1 MIRRFQ
7 SVCKAHFLEY
17 SGYVITLE
25 GLSASRGLVM
35 GPVFCLADGEP
46 AEIPRYEIH
55 PGEVSLQWERLQ
67 SALERSRSELSLLM
81 QDRTREQ
88 TEIIEAHVMMLNDPD
103 FIPRIKSL
111 LEEKLVNVETVLHE
125 AVQENVNILRSTG
138 DSYLAERAVDIE
150 DAFDRVMRHLLRD
163 PSPETG
169 GPRGTGSTSRFVP
182 PGTILVARNIMPSEA
197 ITLRD
202 AGILGIVLEEGGA
215 TSHVAILAR
224 AWRIPA
230 VMGVRGILDAVADGD
245 EVILDGGDGLVIVAP
260 PSDIAASYRARL
272 TLEGAGR
279 KDTDEDHLRL
289 VREPSETSDG
299 TPVTL
304 RANIALSEEA
314 VTAKEEGAAG
324 IGLFRSEF
332 LYLAQRDI
340 PDEETQYRAYTAAV
354 EAMDG
359 SPVIIRTLD
368 SGADKMLSEQKDQ
381 GEANPLL
388 GWRAVRYC
396 LDRRELFKEQL
407 RALLRAG
414 SHGDLR
420 IMFPMIS
427 SVEELD
433 AVLDVL
439 EEAKMECKRAGV
451 VYNSRIKTGIMIE
464 IPAAAVCADLL
475 AQKCDFMSIGTNDL
489 VQYTLAVDRENARV
503 AHLFDP
509 FNPAVLRMILQ
520 TIQAG
525 RNTRT
530 EVSMCGE
537 MAGDPAAVVL
547 LLGMGL
553 RSFSMA
559 VPNIAPVKEMIRRV
573 SLRDAVELAQTAMGL
588 SAAREIRMLVEE
600 RIKSYV

>member
-7 SVCKAHFLEY
+7 SVCKAHFLRY

-46 AEIPRYEIH
+46 AEIPRYAIN
-55 PGEVSLQWERLQ
+55 PGDVPLQWERLQ
-67 SALERSRSELSLLM
+67 SALDRSRSELSLLM
-81 QDRTREQ
+81 QDRSREQ
-88 TEIIEAHVMMLNDPD
+88 TGIIEAHVMMLNDPE
-103 FIPRIKSL
+103 FIPRIKTQ
-111 LEEKLVNVETVLHE
+111 LEEKLVNVETVLHD
-125 AVQENVNILRSTG
+125 AVQENVDILRSTG
-138 DSYLAERAVDIE
+138 DAYLAERAVDIE
-150 DAFDRVMRHLLRD
+150 DAFDRVMRHLMSDTSQDAGAR
-163 PSPETG
+163 
-169 GPRGTGSTSRFVP
+169 RGTGSVSRFIP
-182 PGTILVARNIMPSEA
+182 PGTILVARNIMPSDA

-202 AGILGIVLEEGGA
+202 AGILGIILEEGGA

-245 EVILDGGDGLVIVAP
+245 EVILDGSDGLVIVSP
-260 PSDIAASYRARL
+260 PSDITAAYRARL
-272 TLEGAGR
+272 PLEGSGR
-279 KDTDEDHLRL
+279 KEVDEEHLRL
-289 VREPSETSDG
+289 VREPSETRDG

-314 VTAKEEGAAG
+314 LSAKEEGAAG

-332 LYLAQRDI
+332 LYLAQRDV

-354 EAMDG
+354 EAMNG
-359 SPVIIRTLD
+359 APVIIRTLD

-381 GEANPLL
+381 GERNPLL

-537 MAGDPAAVVL
+537 MAGDPASVVL

-559 VPNIAPVKEMIRRV
+559 VPNIAPVKEMVRRV
-573 SLRDAVELAQTAMGL
+573 SLRDAVELAETAMGL

>member
-1 MIRRFQ
+1 
-7 SVCKAHFLEY
+7 
-17 SGYVITLE
+17 
-25 GLSASRGLVM
+25 
-35 GPVFCLADGEP
+35 
-46 AEIPRYEIH
+46 
-55 PGEVSLQWERLQ
+55 
-67 SALERSRSELSLLM
+67 
-81 QDRTREQ
+81 
-88 TEIIEAHVMMLNDPD
+88 
-103 FIPRIKSL
+103 
-111 LEEKLVNVETVLHE
+111 
-125 AVQENVNILRSTG
+125 
-138 DSYLAERAVDIE
+138 
-150 DAFDRVMRHLLRD
+150 
-163 PSPETG
+163 
-169 GPRGTGSTSRFVP
+169 
-182 PGTILVARNIMPSEA
+182 
-197 ITLRD
+197 
-202 AGILGIVLEEGGA
+202 
-215 TSHVAILAR
+215 
-224 AWRIPA
+224 
-230 VMGVRGILDAVADGD
+230 MGVRGILEAVSDGD
-245 EVILDGGDGLVIVAP
+245 EVVLDGGDGLVIISP
-260 PSDIAASYRARL
+260 PSDVAASYRARMPL
-272 TLEGAGR
+272 FGLQTRVADEEHQRRVLEPA
-279 KDTDEDHLRL
+279 
-289 VREPSETSDG
+289 ETRDG
-299 TPVTL
+299 TQVTL
-304 RANIALSEEA
+304 RANIALAEEA
-314 VTAKEEGAAG
+314 ESARSEGAAG

-332 LYLAQRDI
+332 LYISQRDI
-340 PDEETQYRAYTAAV
+340 PDEEIQYEAYRSAV
-354 EAMDG
+354 EAMNG
-359 SPVIIRTLD
+359 APVIIRTLD

-407 RALLRAG
+407 RALLRAS

-439 EEAKMECKRAGV
+439 EEAKAECDRAGCA
-451 VYNSRIKTGIMIE
+451 YNTRIKTGVMIE

-537 MAGDPAAVVL
+537 MAGDPSAVFL

-559 VPNIAPVKEMIRRV
+559 VPNLEPVKEMIRRV
-573 SLRDAVELAQTAMGL
+573 SLKDAVELAETAMGL

>member
-1 MIRRFQ
+1 MR
-7 SVCKAHFLEY
+7 Y
-17 SGYVITLE
+17 SRLVITLE
-25 GLSASRGLVM
+25 GLSASRGMVM

-46 AEIPRYEIH
+46 AEIPRYAIE
-55 PGEVSLQWERLQ
+55 PADVSYQWGRLQ

-81 QDRTREQ
+81 QNRTREQ
-88 TEIIEAHVMMLNDPD
+88 TEIIEAHVMMLNDPE
-103 FIPRIKSL
+103 FIPRIKKQ
-111 LEEKLVNVETVLHE
+111 LEEKLCNVESVLYD
-125 AVQENVNILRSTG
+125 AVQETVGMLRTTG
-138 DSYLAERAVDIE
+138 DTYLAERAVDIE
-150 DAFDRVMRHLLRD
+150 DAFDRVMRHLMSD
-163 PSPETG
+163 TVPEPG
-169 GPRGTGSTSRFVP
+169 ERRLTGSSSRFVP

-202 AGILGIVLEEGGA
+202 AGILGIILEEGGA

-230 VMGVRGILDAVADGD
+230 VMGVRGVLDAVSDGD
-245 EVILDGGDGLVIVAP
+245 EVVLDGGDGLVIVSP
-260 PSDIAASYRARL
+260 PSDVAAAYRARMPL
-272 TLEGAGR
+272 AGATQ
-279 KDTDEDHLRL
+279 KKAYEDRQ
-289 VREPSETSDG
+289 RRIQEPAETRDG
-299 TPVTL
+299 TPITL

-314 VTAKEEGAAG
+314 ESAREEGAAG

-332 LYLAQRDI
+332 LYLSRRDV
-340 PDEETQYRAYTAAV
+340 PDEETQYEVYRATV
-354 EAMDG
+354 EAMNG
-359 SPVIIRTLD
+359 APVIIRTLD
-368 SGADKMLSEQKDQ
+368 AGADKMLSEQKDQ

-396 LDRRELFKEQL
+396 LDRRELFKDQL
-407 RALLRAG
+407 RALLRAS

-439 EEAKMECKRAGV
+439 EEAKTECDRLGRA
-451 VYNSRIKTGIMIE
+451 YNSRIKTGVMIE

-537 MAGDPAAVVL
+537 MAGDPSAVFL

-553 RSFSMA
+553 RNFSMA
-559 VPNIAPVKEMIRRV
+559 VPNLEPVKEMIRRV
-573 SLRDAVELAQTAMGL
+573 SLKDAVELAETAMGL

>member
-7 SVCKAHFLEY
+7 SVCKAHFLQY
-17 SGYVITLE
+17 SGHVITLE

-46 AEIPRYEIH
+46 AEIPRYSID
-55 PGEVSLQWERLQ
+55 PGDVPLHWERLQ
-67 SALERSRSELSLLM
+67 SALDRSREELSLLM
-81 QDRTREQ
+81 QDRSREQ
-88 TEIIEAHVMMLNDPD
+88 TGIIEAHVMMLNDPD
-103 FIPRIKSL
+103 FIPRIKKH

-125 AVQENVNILRSTG
+125 AVQENVDILRSTG
-138 DSYLAERAVDIE
+138 DAYLAERAVDIE
-150 DAFDRVMRHLLRD
+150 DAFDRVMRHLMSD
-163 PSPETG
+163 VSPDGEER
-169 GPRGTGSTSRFVP
+169 RGTGSVSRFIP
-182 PGTILVARNIMPSEA
+182 PGTILVARNIMPSDA

-202 AGILGIVLEEGGA
+202 AGILGIILEEGGA

-245 EVILDGGDGLVIVAP
+245 EVILDGSDGLVIISP
-260 PSDIAASYRARL
+260 PSDISAAYRARL
-272 TLEGAGR
+272 PLEGSGR
-279 KDTDEDHLRL
+279 KETDEEHLRL
-289 VREPSETSDG
+289 VREPSETNDG

-314 VTAKEEGAAG
+314 ISAKEEGAAG
-324 IGLFRSEF
+324 IGLYRSEF

-340 PDEETQYRAYTAAV
+340 PDEETQYRAYRAAV
-354 EAMDG
+354 ETMAGD
-359 SPVIIRTLD
+359 PVIIRTLD

-381 GEANPLL
+381 GEPNPLL

-439 EEAKMECKRAGV
+439 EEAKMECERSGV
-451 VYNSRIKTGIMIE
+451 VYNSRVKTGIMIE

-489 VQYTLAVDRENARV
+489 VQYTLAVDRENTRV

-525 RNTRT
+525 RDTRT

-553 RSFSMA
+553 RNFSMA

-573 SLRDAVELAQTAMGL
+573 SLRDAVELAKTAMGL